1 MFTDIVLP
9 SVPSSGVPEIVL
21 CLEETEADQDDPQA
35 WEAMDTHLCLLAK
48 RFKATN
54 GRGAMTVGVYVDV
67 WENQELWERIQSEWP
82 MPCLAGEASIKF
94 SIRKVVSVSGVS
106 GDTRNAV
113 PHAMVSE
120 LLCWAFLFSF
130 LFHLFLQRFAYDYL
144 VLISGTPFVVE

>member
-21 CLEETEADQDDPQA
+21 CLEETEADQDDPQG

-54 GRGAMTVGVYVDV
+54 GGGAMTVGVYVDV
-67 WENQELWERIQSEWP
+67 WEDQELWERIQSEWP

-106 GDTRNAV
+106 GDTRNPV
-113 PHAMVSE
+113 PHTRRFRSSFVGFFCFLSVSIFFYNVSSASI
-120 LLCWAFLFSF
+120 WFYQGHHS
-130 LFHLFLQRFAYDYL
+130 
-144 VLISGTPFVVE
+144 S